1 MLENPQP
8 SNVIM
13 TAAGD
18 QPADPKLPTNF
29 VATMTVNIAG
39 EPFTLSG
46 SLDTHNIVVEY
57 HRTFDKA
64 VSLGSIDTIAAAI
77 GDALHVPEL
86 SSVIGDAHR
95 GLQQLSVL
103 QHLLDSITSASIRI
117 TDIVINTVTNTYGVG
132 IALDFTTSN
141 PPLPSLFGVT
151 LVSLGFNVTKVA
163 KQKPAADD
171 PPMSPDAPKP

>member
-1 MLENPQP
+1 MRRKRACRFRLDSACCSLAP
-8 SNVIM
+8 S
-13 TAAGD
+13 
-18 QPADPKLPTNF
+18 F
-29 VATMTVNIAG
+29 VAW
-39 EPFTLSG
+39 
-46 SLDTHNIVVEY
+46 
-57 HRTFDKA
+57 
-64 VSLGSIDTIAAAI
+64 VSK
-77 GDALHVPEL
+77 L

-132 IALDFTTSN
+132 IALDVTTSN

-163 KQKPAADD
+163 KQKPAADE